1 MFLIWFSIYFDTKI
15 FNIIRKMKYL
25 PIKLKFNNTFIFF
38 RSWFK
43 YNISVFL
50 TLKEISFAL
59 NQLDKFRKSILISLL
74 SFSMR
79 LVRNKGLILSTKCWT
94 LQIFIALCK
103 SFIYSKNRRRPKTD
117 PWGTPYAME
126 ERKEL

>member
-15 FNIIRKMKYL
+15 FNIIIKMKYL

-43 YNISVFL
+43 YNISDFL

-79 LVRNKGLILSTKCWT
+79 LVRNKGLILSAKCRT